1 MDQPTS
7 TGTFSIS
14 ELATRLNVAVPT
26 LRSWE
31 RRYGFPVPH
40 RTNGGHRRYS
50 AGDLQA
56 CLELAEM
63 TRKMPLREA
72 IARIKERTQATRA

>member
-1 MDQPTS
+1 MDQTS
-7 TGTFSIS
+7 ETGTFSIS
-14 ELATRLNVAVPT
+14 ELAARLNVAVPT

-31 RRYGFPVPH
+31 RRYGFPVPL
-40 RTNGGHRRYS
+40 RTDGGHRRYS

-63 TRKMPLREA
+63 TRRMPLREA
-72 IARIKERTQATRA
+72 IARIKERTPAATA

>member
-1 MDQPTS
+1 MEEHAGKGELT
-7 TGTFSIS
+7 IS
-14 ELATRLNVAVPT
+14 ELAERLNVAVPT

-40 RTNGGHRRYS
+40 RTVGGHRRYS
-50 AGDLQA
+50 AAELAA

-63 TRKMPLREA
+63 TRQMPLREA
-72 IARIKERTQATRA
+72 IARIKARTAITA